1 MATNNKE
8 FKVKH
13 GLLVESGN
21 VGIGTTS
28 PSSLLHLESASS
40 PTLQLKDTTNNVTF
54 KAYAQNSNAHLA
66 TTSNHDLIIDTNNT
80 ERIRIL
86 AGGLVGIGKTPS
98 TWFLDVDSS
107 STNVASFDGS
117 NNTGVVINSSS
128 SIADIIGY
136 SNSNSSYNA
145 LNIRGASGTG
155 LVVDTSNNVG
165 IGTTSPF
172 SDLSINV
179 GANAPSTSGN
189 MASEGLTINNGSG
202 GRAIQM
208 GVNES
213 GAYNYIQSAYVNN
226 ANVAVN
232 LAFFTG
238 NTERMRIDS
247 SGKVGIGTATP
258 GALLT
263 VNDGNDSLPTIAP
276 STKAIF
282 ATDNTANYDAS
293 ISLMGASNNGSAIIN
308 FGDYANE
315 DAGQILYKN
324 DNGGSD
330 YMAISVNTSEAMR
343 ISHSGDATFQGSV
356 NILDGSTDFT
366 ISGDSNTNTYFIS
379 NGEFRIRPLGTSVNK
394 LVIGSNGNITTA
406 GNIDVA
412 GDVDV
417 AEQLNCSGT
426 GSRMSA
432 SVQNMFHIGAEN
444 HASQINR
451 YGNTSTRTYVDGGSS
466 GYQGYVWGQENW
478 LPATFIPYSP
488 NQVYRISA
496 SIYQLTGST
505 ATSGAS
511 SRHYLGLAGY
521 DENFNFLNVDAIG
534 TYQYILASN
543 ATVSTGNFLEVD
555 VTLKGWNGSGQSDGN
570 KMDQGTVY
578 IRPLWLANYQSGGG
592 TAVLTGFTIMPAGTI
607 ADNDS
612 NAGTNY

>member
-21 VGIGTTS
+21 VGIGTSS

-40 PTLQLKDTTNNVTF
+40 PALQIKDTTNNVTF
-54 KAYAQNSNAHLA
+54 KAYAQNSNAHVA
-66 TTSNHDLIIDTNNT
+66 NISNHDLIIDTNNT
-80 ERIRIL
+80 ERMRISS
-86 AGGLVGIGKTPS
+86 AGLVGIGTDSPS
-98 TWFLDVDSS
+98 ANLHVSSASGDCTVLIEAAQNASGSEPRLQLKGTNTSSNPIIEFGDSAAFPGS
-107 STNVASFDGS
+107 IEYENSDNSMRLGTNGS
-117 NNTGVVINSSS
+117 ERMRINSSGNIGIGTTSPEMGIHLSTAATNYLRVTNTTTGVGSDFGTS
-128 SIADIIGY
+128 STGTEIINRQ
-136 SNSNSSYNA
+136 SA
-145 LNIRGASGTG
+145 PIRFHTNTTERMRIDASG
-155 LVVDTSNNVG
+155 DVG
-165 IGTTSPF
+165 IGTTSPNTT
-172 SDLSINV
+172 LSVV
-179 GANAPSTSGN
+179 GSSANGIELGQTTSATTDSQRLFFSTSDGSN
-189 MASEGLTINNGSG
+189 SIRSRNGALLFSTGATAGSSSG
-202 GRAIQM
+202 
-208 GVNES
+208 
-213 GAYNYIQSAYVNN
+213 
-226 ANVAVN
+226 
-232 LAFFTG
+232 
-238 NTERMRIDS
+238 TERMRIES
-247 SGKVGIGTATP
+247 NG
-258 GALLT
+258 
-263 VNDGNDSLPTIAP
+263 
-276 STKAIF
+276 
-282 ATDNTANYDAS
+282 DAS
-293 ISLMGASNNGSAIIN
+293 
-308 FGDYANE
+308 
-315 DAGQILYKN
+315 
-324 DNGGSD
+324 
-330 YMAISVNTSEAMR
+330 
-343 ISHSGDATFQGSV
+343 FQGSV

-379 NGEFRIRPLGTSVNK
+379 NGEFRIRPLGTTTNK
-394 LVIGSNGNITTA
+394 LVIGLNGSITT
-406 GNIDVA
+406 A

-417 AEQLNCSGT
+417 AGHLDGSGT

-432 SVQNMFHIGAEN
+432 YVQDMFHIGSEN

-451 YGNTSTRTYVDGGSS
+451 YGNASTRTYVDGGSS

-478 LPATFIPYSP
+478 LPAVFIPYSP

-521 DENFNFLNVDAIG
+521 DQNFNFLNVDNIG

-555 VTLKGWNGSGQSDGN
+555 ITLKGWNGSGQSDGN

-592 TAVLTGFTIMPAGTI
+592 TAVLTGFTIMPAGTV